1 MIISPG
7 PALYSSRTFPVHP
20 SRIDGRPKRRSWTSA
35 LDHTSIPRL
44 IYSRRSVQIF
54 TTSSLSIV
62 RHSDTL
68 FIRIRLNYHQ
78 DRLELTLVLS
88 TATAYLLNVRVGKQ
102 DIYLF
107 SLLPLN
113 AVVRSPIVKS
123 CSFSAIYPGCPHQVL
138 RVWAVHRMTGLATGA
153 LVPCLFWESEEAPL
167 SSLYRAVTVF
177 IRVFVGQTLDYHPRL
192 RHLLD

>member
-1 MIISPG
+1 MSILKLAMTVLTHDYKPRTCSLFFANI
-7 PALYSSRTFPVHP
+7 SRT
-20 SRIDGRPKRRSWTSA
+20 SQQNRWSSKRRSWTSA

-44 IYSRRSVQIF
+44 IYSRRSVHIF

-102 DIYLF
+102 VIYLF
-107 SLLPLN
+107 TLLPLN

-123 CSFSAIYPGCPHQVL
+123 CSFSAIYPD
-138 RVWAVHRMTGLATGA
+138 
-153 LVPCLFWESEEAPL
+153 VPIKSSESGQ
-167 SSLYRAVTVF
+167 F
-177 IRVFVGQTLDYHPRL
+177 IE
-192 RHLLD
+192 